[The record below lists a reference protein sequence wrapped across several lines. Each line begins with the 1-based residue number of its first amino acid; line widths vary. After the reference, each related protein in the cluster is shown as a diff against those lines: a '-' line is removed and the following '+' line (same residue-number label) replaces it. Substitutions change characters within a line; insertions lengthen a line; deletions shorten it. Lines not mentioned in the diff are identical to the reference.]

1 MYIKVISCLKAPS
14 GGVVVEWQIDQDGL
28 KTNSVLSSS
37 NSGKRW
43 KVESRILYSA
53 FREVH
58 KRFPFEKIQVIR
70 TELSTENKE
79 KLKLEMCAKENKKIF
94 QYYIKGVGHTLAPEV
109 SETLLCAGY

>member
-14 GGVVVEWQIDQDGL
+14 GGIIAELQIDQKGL
-28 KTNSVLSSS
+28 KANSVLYSA

-43 KVESRILYSA
+43 KVESRVLYSA

-70 TELSTENKE
+70 TELSDKNKE

-94 QYYIKGVGHTLAPEV
+94 QYYIKAVGHKQIPEIA
-109 SETLLCAGY
+109 ETLLCAGY